1 MKPKKRHTKSRSRK
15 RKSAISL
22 KPTTLSACPK
32 CKKPLKPHT
41 ACSFCGTY
49 KEKKVLKIRIKKADR
64 KKKMKE
70 EKKEKKQEKKK

>member
-22 KPTTLSACPK
+22 KTATLSLCPK
-32 CKKPLKPHT
+32 CKRPLKPHT

-64 KKKMKE
+64 KKKIKE
-70 EKKEKKQEKKK
+70 EKKQEKRNK

>member
-22 KPTTLSACPK
+22 KPIKLSTCPK
-32 CKKPLKPHT
+32 CKRSLKPHI

-49 KEKKVLKIRIKKADR
+49 KEKKVLKIKIKKADR
-64 KKKMKE
+64 KKKIKE
-70 EKKEKKQEKKK
+70 EKKAKKQEKKK

>member
-22 KPTTLSACPK
+22 KPVQLSACPK
-32 CKKPLKPHT
+32 CKKPLRPHT

-49 KEKKVLKIRIKKADR
+49 KEKKF
-64 KKKMKE
+64 
-70 EKKEKKQEKKK
+70 